1 MKGDTNMKTYK
12 ITINFAGFY
21 GCDEEYT
28 VYAESREEAEEE
40 ALQCAIDD
48 LSIMEC
54 EEDDED

>member
-1 MKGDTNMKTYK
+1 MKTYK